1 MTPVKRAPRFDVR
14 EATGT
19 ILIVIVLLLLANVA
33 FMIFA
38 SRPRVARYRQLT
50 DTSSPQALLVKTRE
64 TEVAQKEAHRAQLEK
79 ARDEMKRLAVDIL
92 STRDRRMIS
101 VQLEVMDL
109 VKDLGISS
117 DRVQYEAP
125 EEGPLERFGIVVPLE
140 GGYSS
145 LRKFIQ
151 RVEASNNFLVVE
163 RVQLGSGRNADVVE
177 LDITLATYF
186 IAANAKLE
194 DLGKKP
200 IAPPRGA

>member
-1 MTPVKRAPRFDVR
+1 MTPVKRAPRFDIR
-14 EATGT
+14 EASGI
-19 ILIVIVLLLLANVA
+19 ILLVAAGVLVANVA
-33 FMIFA
+33 ATVFA
-38 SRPRVARYRQLT
+38 VRPRVARHHQLT

-64 TEVAQKEAHRAQLEK
+64 TEVAGKEAHRAELEK
-79 ARDEMKRLAVDIL
+79 ARDEMKRLAVDVL

-125 EEGPLERFGIVVPLE
+125 QEGPLERFGIVVPLE

-151 RVEASNNFLVVE
+151 KLEASQNFLVVE
-163 RVQLGSGRNADVVE
+163 RVQLGSGKNPDVVE

-186 IAANAKLE
+186 VAADARLD

-200 IAPPRGA
+200 IAAPKGT

>member
-1 MTPVKRAPRFDVR
+1 MTPVKRAPRFDIR
-14 EATGT
+14 EASGM
-19 ILIVIVLLLLANVA
+19 ILLVFAALLVANVV
-33 FMIFA
+33 FTIFA
-38 SRPRVARYRQLT
+38 ARPRVARYRQLT

-64 TEVAQKEAHRAQLEK
+64 GEVRQKEEHRAALEK
-79 ARDEMKRLAVDIL
+79 ARDEMKRLAVDVL

-109 VKDLGISS
+109 VKELGISS

-125 EEGPLERFGIVVPLE
+125 EEGPLERFGIVVPLA
-140 GGYSS
+140 GGYQS

-151 RVEASNNFLVVE
+151 KLEASDNFLVVE
-163 RVQLGSGRNADVVE
+163 RVQLGTGKVADLVE

-186 IAANAKLE
+186 IAANAKLD

-200 IAPPRGA
+200 IAPPRES